1 MANTIDDILS
11 IGDLKDKFS
20 KLKECK
26 SNVLSHFENIT
37 SKIEKLNQIYE
48 ELIRSNKQTLFLIG
62 LDTFHFQKQ
71 LLNIEYGSLHTHH
84 NMISNRI
91 YSDYYKLHKIIKRYV
106 AENIEETKIVDM
118 LNIFANYPVYDSL
131 NVHKLYS
138 FEYTSGLY
146 NDIVDLLVAMNE
158 YCNNQKILLKNYKV
172 KQNYG
177 LNINNFVFA
186 FENKINDQI
195 GKIDLFTKYMHFFV
209 EIHIKYYNKFLTKI
223 RLMYSQINHDIKFDD
238 NTSKATNDLLIS
250 DLKNSVDGDSQ
261 IIKQISKQIS
271 IMETNYSTPRKK
283 DASLNLIIP
292 EEEIVINNIEL
303 LEPNLTVDQVTEYSN
318 SKTESVYSQEH
329 SIYIEDSQPSATV
342 EQAPKPK
349 RKYTKKTKK

>member
-1 MANTIDDILS
+1 MASNTDDLLS

-106 AENIEETKIVDM
+106 ADNIEETKIVDM

-146 NDIVDLLVAMNE
+146 NDLVDLLVAMNE

-271 IMETNYSTPRKK
+271 IMETNYSTPRK
-283 DASLNLIIP
+283 DPSLNLYIP
-292 EEEIVINNIEL
+292 IEETIVNNIEIYKPNL
-303 LEPNLTVDQVTEYSN
+303 LEDQISEYSN
-318 SKTESVYSQEH
+318 SKTESVYSLEH
-329 SIYIEDSQPSATV
+329 SILEHDQPTATI

>member
-1 MANTIDDILS
+1 MANSIEDILS

-91 YSDYYKLHKIIKRYV
+91 YSDYYKLHKIIKKYV

-131 NVHKLYS
+131 NVHKIYS

-195 GKIDLFTKYMHFFV
+195 GKIDLFTKYMHYFV
-209 EIHIKYYNKFLTKI
+209 EIHIKYYSKFLTKI

-238 NTSKATNDLLIS
+238 SSKATNDLLIS

-261 IIKQISKQIS
+261 IINQISKQIS

-283 DASLNLIIP
+283 DVSLNLYIP
-292 EEEIVINNIEL
+292 EEEIVINNIEKH
-303 LEPNLTVDQVTEYSN
+303 EPNIPIDNISEYSS
-318 SKTESVYSQEH
+318 SKNESIYSQEH
-329 SIYIEDSQPSATV
+329 SIYIEQDQPTATI
-342 EQAPKPK
+342 PKPK
-349 RKYTKKTKK
+349 RKYTRKPKK